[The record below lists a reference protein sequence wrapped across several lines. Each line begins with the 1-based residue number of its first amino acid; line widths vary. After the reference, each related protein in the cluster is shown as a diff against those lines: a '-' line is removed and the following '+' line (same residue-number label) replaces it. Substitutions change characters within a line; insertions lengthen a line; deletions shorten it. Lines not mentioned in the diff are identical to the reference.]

1 MCVRACVC
9 GGGTDFIAV
18 CFKEMLVSAA
28 WRWQDNSAETHK
40 NGVKDC
46 THKLQNSVF
55 GGVK

>member
-1 MCVRACVC
+1 VWIVAY
-9 GGGTDFIAV
+9 FIAV
-18 CFKEMLVSAA
+18 CFKEMVSAP

-40 NGVKDC
+40 NCVKDC